1 MKWLQAADAHGTIRL
16 GFLDGAQARILRA
29 PHQGIA
35 TTLDL
40 LQAIDESS
48 LDVEQWLASATQAN
62 LFDTVEWSDL
72 SAGAHARQNESRNER
87 KNGNGTYRLRYPL
100 TPPEVW
106 GCGVTYRRSADFR
119 EEGSGIY
126 DRVYVAPR
134 PELFFKAT
142 ASRCVGHGEPIGKR
156 SDSQFTA
163 AEPEVALAIG
173 ARGRV
178 LGYALCNDVSAW
190 DIERD
195 NPLYLPQS
203 KVYLACFAFGPCL
216 VTPDEIRDPSALVL
230 TCRVTRNGQEL
241 FRGSASTGD
250 LRRPLSELVDCLR
263 HSNVVPTGTMLA
275 TGTGIIQPLTAGL
288 EPGDI
293 VTIACPEL
301 GELRNTVAIV

>member
-1 MKWLQAADAHGTIRL
+1 MKWLQASDAGGSIRL
-16 GFLDGAQARILRA
+16 GFLDGPHARILRA
-29 PHQGIA
+29 SHEGIA

-48 LDVEQWLASATQAN
+48 LNVEEWLASARQAD
-62 LFDTVEWSDL
+62 LFDVMEWSVL
-72 SAGAHARQNESRNER
+72 NASASAAPGTSGRAAGA
-87 KNGNGTYRLRYPL
+87 YRLRYPV

-163 AEPEVALAIG
+163 AEPEVAIAVG
-173 ARGRV
+173 ASGRV

-203 KVYLACFAFGPCL
+203 KVYLGCFAFGPYL
-216 VTPDEIRDPSALVL
+216 VTPDEIPNPSALVL
-230 TCRVTRNGQEL
+230 TCRVTRDEREL
-241 FRGSASTGD
+241 FRGSASTAD
-250 LRRPLSELVDCLR
+250 LRRPFSTLVECLR

-275 TGTGIIQPLTAGL
+275 TGTGIIQPLSAGL
-288 EPGDI
+288 EPGDV

>member
-1 MKWLQAADAHGTIRL
+1 MKWLQAADANGRIRI
-16 GFLDGAQARILRA
+16 GYLDGADAHILRA

-40 LQAIDESS
+40 LIAIDETS
-48 LDVEQWLASATQAN
+48 LDAGQWLASARAAN
-62 LFDTVEWSDL
+62 LFDRVDWRSLE
-72 SAGAHARQNESRNER
+72 ANA
-87 KNGNGTYRLRYPL
+87 NGNGNGAYRLRYPV

-126 DRVYVAPR
+126 DRVYVASR

-163 AEPEVALAIG
+163 AEPEVALAVG
-173 ARGRV
+173 ASGRV

-203 KVYLACFAFGPCL
+203 KVYTGCFAFGPYL
-216 VTPDEIRDPSALVL
+216 VTPDEIANPSALTL

-241 FRGSASTGD
+241 FAGSASTAD
-250 LRRPLSELVDCLR
+250 LRRPFTALIESLR
-263 HSNVVPTGTMLA
+263 HSNIVPTGTMLA
-275 TGTGIIQPLTAGL
+275 TGTGIIQPMSAGL
-288 EPGDI
+288 EAGDV

-301 GELRNTVAIV
+301 GELRNPVAIV

>member
-1 MKWLQAADAHGTIRL
+1 MKWLQAADAQGSIHIGYL
-16 GFLDGAQARILRA
+16 EDQYAYILRV
-29 PHQGIA
+29 PHKGIA

-40 LQAIDESS
+40 LRAIDESA
-48 LDVEQWLASATQAN
+48 LDVEQWLASARQAG
-62 LFDTVEWSDL
+62 LFDRVEWSFL
-72 SAGAHARQNESRNER
+72 SQDANAP
-87 KNGNGTYRLRYPL
+87 YRLRYPV

-173 ARGRV
+173 ASGRV

-203 KVYLACFAFGPCL
+203 KVYLGCFAFGPCL
-216 VTPDEIRDPSALVL
+216 ITPDEIRDPSALVL
-230 TCRVTRNGQEL
+230 TCRVTRNGNEL
-241 FRGSASTGD
+241 FSGSASTAD
-250 LRRPLSELVDCLR
+250 LRRTFAALIECLR
-263 HSNVVPTGTMLA
+263 HSNPVPTGTMLA
-275 TGTGIIQPLTAGL
+275 TGTGIIQPLSAGL
-288 EPGDI
+288 EAGDV

-301 GELRNTVAIV
+301 GELRNPVAIV

>member
-16 GFLDGAQARILRA
+16 GFLDGTQAHVLRA

-40 LQAIDESS
+40 LTAIDEAS
-48 LDVEQWLASATQAN
+48 LDLDKWIASGKQAD
-62 LFDTVEWSDL
+62 LFDTVAWSTL
-72 SAGAHARQNESRNER
+72 NPETAGHGKPA
-87 KNGNGTYRLRYPL
+87 YRLRYPL

-173 ARGRV
+173 KSGRI

-216 VTPDEIRDPSALVL
+216 ITPDEIRDPSALVL
-230 TCRVTRNGQEL
+230 TCVVTRNGHET

-250 LRRPLSELVDCLR
+250 LRRPFSELIACLQ
-263 HSNVVPTGTMLA
+263 HSNPVPTGTMLA
-275 TGTGIIQPLTAGL
+275 TGTGIIQPLGSGL

-293 VTIACPEL
+293 VSISCPDL
-301 GELRNTVAIV
+301 GELRNPVATV

>member
-1 MKWLQAADAHGTIRL
+1 MKWLQAADANGSIRL
-16 GFLDGAQARILRA
+16 GYLDGTQAHILRA
-29 PHQGIA
+29 PHEGIA

-40 LQAIDESS
+40 LRAIDEAG
-48 LDVEQWLASATQAN
+48 LDARQWLASAQAADR
-62 LFDTVEWSDL
+62 FHRVAWD
-72 SAGAHARQNESRNER
+72 GATGLGAY
-87 KNGNGTYRLRYPL
+87 TLRYPV

-126 DRVYVAPR
+126 DRVYVASR

-163 AEPEVALAIG
+163 AEPEVALAVG
-173 ARGRV
+173 ASGRV
-178 LGYALCNDVSAW
+178 LGYTVCNDVSAW

-203 KVYLACFAFGPCL
+203 KVYLGCFAFGPVL
-216 VTPDEIRDPSALVL
+216 VTPDEIPNPNALVL
-230 TCRVTRNGQEL
+230 TCRVTRNGRET
-241 FRGSASTGD
+241 FSGSASTAD
-250 LRRPLSELVDCLR
+250 LKRPFSELIDCLK
-263 HSNVVPTGTMLA
+263 HSNPVPTGTMLA
-275 TGTGIIQPLTAGL
+275 TGTGIIQPMSAGL
-288 EPGDI
+288 EPGDV

-301 GELRNTVAIV
+301 GALSNPVTIV

>member
-1 MKWLQAADAHGTIRL
+1 MKWLQAADAQGTIRL
-16 GFLDGAQARILRA
+16 GYLDGAQAAILRA
-29 PHQGIA
+29 PHEGIA

-40 LQAIDESS
+40 LRAIDESQ
-48 LDVEQWLASATQAN
+48 LDAASWLASARAADV
-62 LFDTVEWSDL
+62 FDRIEWERL
-72 SAGAHARQNESRNER
+72 ARAGARGAYS
-87 KNGNGTYRLRYPL
+87 LRYPV

-126 DRVYVAPR
+126 DRVYVASR

-163 AEPEVALAIG
+163 AEPEVALAVG
-173 ARGRV
+173 ASGRV
-178 LGYALCNDVSAW
+178 LGYTVCNDVSAW

-203 KVYLACFAFGPCL
+203 KVYLGCFAFGPFL
-216 VTPDEIRDPSALVL
+216 VTPDEIANPAALTL
-230 TCRVTRNGQEL
+230 TCRVTRNGRDI
-241 FRGSASTGD
+241 FTGSASTAD
-250 LRRPLSELVDCLR
+250 LKRPFSELIDCLR
-263 HSNVVPTGTMLA
+263 HSNPIPTGTVLA
-275 TGTGIIQPLTAGL
+275 TGTGIIQPMSAGL
-288 EPGDI
+288 EPGDV

-301 GELRNTVAIV
+301 GELRNPVAIV